1 MRDASKVTIEEER
14 AMKKYFNDNYTA
26 GELALA
32 LIPHLS
38 EEAFQSLY
46 RIIIEDVGEAV

>member
-1 MRDASKVTIEEER
+1 MRDTSKVTIEEQR
-14 AMKKYFNDNYTA
+14 AVINYFNANYTA
-26 GELALA
+26 GDLAVA

-46 RIIIEDVGEAV
+46 HVLMNDVGEAV